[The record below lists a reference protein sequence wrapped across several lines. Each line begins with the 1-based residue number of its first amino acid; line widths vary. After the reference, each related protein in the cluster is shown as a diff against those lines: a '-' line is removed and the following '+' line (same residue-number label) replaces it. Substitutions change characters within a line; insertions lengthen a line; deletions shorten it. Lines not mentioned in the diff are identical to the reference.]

1 MAGDTGGDM
10 IKVSDD
16 LIVNPAHVAS
26 ISWDRGYSYSAMIIT
41 MADGTKH
48 RIRHDP
54 YSLRGTDCYKAEAQ
68 IVAGY
73 ERAMEAAERMA

>member
-1 MAGDTGGDM
+1 M

-16 LIVNPAHVAS
+16 LIVNPVNVAS
-26 ISWDRGYSYSAMIIT
+26 ISWDRGYTYTAFIIT

-48 RIRHDP
+48 RVVHDP
-54 YSLRGTDCYKAEAQ
+54 YSLGGTDCYKAEAQ

-73 ERAMEAAERMA
+73 EKAMEAAERMA

>member
-1 MAGDTGGDM
+1 M

-16 LIVNPAHVAS
+16 LIVNPVHVAS
-26 ISWDRGYSYSAMIIT
+26 ISWDRGHSYSAMIIT

-48 RIRHDP
+48 RVRHDP
-54 YSLRGTDCYKAEAQ
+54 FSLGGTDCYKSEAQ

-73 ERAMEAAERMA
+73 EKAMEAAERMA